1 MFTAQT
7 TFQRKGRG
15 VENKQWGSTLGYEEG
30 SAPFTLQEMK
40 RAIDKSG
47 VTSPGKEKMLYHIE
61 TSRRYWVRQDSESV

>member
-40 RAIDKSG
+40 RRC